1 MITMGRSISFTLEM
15 AWKGLLTVLALFFL
29 TYVIADEF
37 GYDEDDHWHEDDHYG
52 DDHYEDDHYE
62 DEYSAYG
69 PSQQGSRYGN
79 GYGGYGGYGGGG
91 YGRGYGRGGRGYSGF
106 DGPQRGVRYGPGY
119 SGLRKNGPGYGYKG
133 SSQFYKDGVF
143 GGKGPHIAGGR
154 FGLGRAGIKSALAP
168 ITNAALHGN
177 FNPLGNYGYGGY
189 GGLENYAG
197 KEINRYRLNKG
208 LHALNPDDLD
218 GDGEDDH
225 LTHTKHKIDDYLAK
239 QWLMGKRKLTVSV
252 DYGNMPLEYQY
263 LGQYHGF
270 PNPIAG
276 TPLGK
281 VFGLPVKSR
290 KNHVPVKTPNKGN
303 KSYGNNYGNNR
314 YGGGNNKNGGGN
326 YGGRGGHGGHGGRN
340 PQFRQGQQGQQQSI
354 PNQQQQQHQQQ
365 Q

>member
-1 MITMGRSISFTLEM
+1 MITMGRQLSISFTLEM
-15 AWKGLLTVLALFFL
+15 AWKGLFTVLALFFL
-29 TYVIADEF
+29 TYVIADEY

-69 PSQQGSRYGN
+69 PSQQGSRYGS
-79 GYGGYGGYGGGG
+79 GYGGYGGGYG
-91 YGRGYGRGGRGYSGF
+91 GRGYGRGGRGYSGF

-154 FGLGRAGIKSALAP
+154 FGLGRGGIKSALAP

-218 GDGEDDH
+218 GDG
-225 LTHTKHKIDDYLAK
+225 
-239 QWLMGKRKLTVSV
+239 
-252 DYGNMPLEYQY
+252 
-263 LGQYHGF
+263 
-270 PNPIAG
+270 
-276 TPLGK
+276 
-281 VFGLPVKSR
+281 
-290 KNHVPVKTPNKGN
+290 
-303 KSYGNNYGNNR
+303 
-314 YGGGNNKNGGGN
+314 
-326 YGGRGGHGGHGGRN
+326 GGRSPDPHQAQDRRLPRKAVVDGQAQADRLRGLREHAPGVPIPRPVPRI
-340 PQFRQGQQGQQQSI
+340 PQPHRWYTARKGVWSAGQVQEEPCSREDAQQGQQKLR
-354 PNQQQQQHQQQ
+354 QQLRKQPVRRR
-365 Q
+365 